1 MPPNDEPKSTA
12 RRYGERDTPIL
23 AMESISQKE
32 RVERRRTRP
41 SRLSSGRRGIGR
53 SDGSTKPCKGWLPIG
68 VVNCLRSERG

>member
-41 SRLSSGRRGIGR
+41 SRMAR
-53 SDGSTKPCKGWLPIG
+53 SAARLAVKLIPVFLVLLLVWFLLGL
-68 VVNCLRSERG
+68 